1 MFKRD
6 VKNITDLLN
15 QFLRTQGLETPLLQR
30 RVIEAW
36 DEVVGPTV
44 ARYTGDKFIKN
55 QTLFVKIINPALR
68 QDLSMMRARRRAYL
82 LTRRPGWPGARLQHL
97 VHGYVGRLGGHRR
110 YFLKIKTHSYLI
122 AVAQARQQSVVVA
135 LATS

>member
-68 QDLSMMRARRRAYL
+68 QDLSMMRARLVQQLNGR
-82 LTRRPGWPGARLQHL
+82 GGAM
-97 VHGYVGRLGGHRR
+97 V
-110 YFLKIKTHSYLI
+110 I
-122 AVAQARQQSVVVA
+122 ADVRIY
-135 LATS
+135 

>member
-68 QDLSMMRARRRAYL
+68 QDLSMMRARLVLRLNSRV
-82 LTRRPGWPGARLQHL
+82 GAM
-97 VHGYVGRLGGHRR
+97 V
-110 YFLKIKTHSYLI
+110 I
-122 AVAQARQQSVVVA
+122 ADVRVY
-135 LATS
+135 